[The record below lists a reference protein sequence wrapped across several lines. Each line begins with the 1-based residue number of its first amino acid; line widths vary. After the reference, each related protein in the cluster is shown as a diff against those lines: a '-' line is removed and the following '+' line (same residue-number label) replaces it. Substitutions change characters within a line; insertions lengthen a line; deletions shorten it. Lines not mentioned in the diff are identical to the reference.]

1 MIRLLKIN
9 LFFSEICDII
19 YQLYM
24 SYAINS
30 FQQIHL
36 YNGHK
41 DSLFSKF
48 YKYIFIRKIKKQIK
62 GINKMPTLEK
72 KLNVCHWHILT
83 IRGNF
88 DNFFTHHCRR
98 WNIINWQMST
108 VQYYSLYMQVKI
120 FLTFLFVYPLHIYS
134 IKYGYLSVYRFKN
147 SEWLCSA
154 CKKCFWCFSCQTH
167 YAKHVYC

>member
-1 MIRLLKIN
+1 
-9 LFFSEICDII
+9 
-19 YQLYM
+19 M

-62 GINKMPTLEK
+62 GINKMRTLEK

-83 IRGNF
+83 TRGNF

-108 VQYYSLYMQVKI
+108 VQYYSLYMQVKSFLLFYLYIRYI
-120 FLTFLFVYPLHIYS
+120 FTQLNMVICQSIGLRTQNDFALHPKNVFGVFLVRRIMPSMYTVRGRVSCIWQFIS
-134 IKYGYLSVYRFKN
+134 YRNYFHM
-147 SEWLCSA
+147 A
-154 CKKCFWCFSCQTH
+154 
-167 YAKHVYC
+167 